1 MIEPDGERF
10 RLTIPIGDAI
20 QFAVGGSNLTY
31 SDPSDELRQ
40 LVGLLALDALE
51 YTEQWRAAG
60 MLRAIVEAK
69 WPHLLRDTRQHDED
83 EEAA

>member
-1 MIEPDGERF
+1 MIESDGERF

-20 QFAVGGSNLTY
+20 QFAVGNSNLIY
-31 SDPSDELRQ
+31 ADPSDELRQ

-60 MLRAIVEAK
+60 LLRAIVDDK
-69 WPHLLRDTRQHDED
+69 WPHLLRDTQHSDTD

>member
-31 SDPSDELRQ
+31 VNPSDELRQ
-40 LVGLLALDALE
+40 LVGLLALDSLE

-60 MLRAIVEAK
+60 VLRAIVDAK
-69 WPHLLRDTRQHDED
+69 WPHLLRSTRLPDSD